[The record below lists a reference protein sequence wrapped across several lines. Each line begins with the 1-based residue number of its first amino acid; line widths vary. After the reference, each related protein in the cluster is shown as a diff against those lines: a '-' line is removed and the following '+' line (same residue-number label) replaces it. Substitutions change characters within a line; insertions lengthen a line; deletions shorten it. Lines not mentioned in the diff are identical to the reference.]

1 MMRGS
6 TVSELAV
13 EKARISS
20 SFRIR
25 ISVQIRRLQMRATA
39 PSTTNA
45 KKAIAKYTSSTS
57 LARGSNEAKPKLA
70 TVTAIRP
77 NTPIGA

>member
-1 MMRGS
+1 MIRGN

-20 SFRIR
+20 SFKIR
-25 ISVQIRRLQMRATA
+25 INVQIRRLQMRATA
-39 PSTTNA
+39 PSTTKA
-45 KKAIAKYTSSTS
+45 KKAIAKYTSTTS
-57 LARGSNEAKPKLA
+57 LAKGHSEAKPKLA
-70 TVTAIRP
+70 TVTEIRP